1 MDVRY
6 QQDISAYAAWQAGNR
21 QLNRESLEYNR
32 MREHYQG
39 REDEMPYKTLGS
51 FGKARRSAT
60 LSPAFKKWRYR
71 NRDARQYEEW
81 IRILGVENMP
91 ETVDNF
97 QQIKYNNRK
106 KYGDLEFEVFQS
118 RTRKLIGTKDYPLK
132 LKEGDQGKHVK
143 GHNNYRPEANK
154 SYFIEGK
161 EKW

>member
-91 ETVDNF
+91 TFVNAS
-97 QQIKYNNRK
+97 
-106 KYGDLEFEVFQS
+106 V
-118 RTRKLIGTKDYPLK
+118 
-132 LKEGDQGKHVK
+132 KEGFKAFGGNLGLCFSKEAWSVFA
-143 GHNNYRPEANK
+143 RPE
-154 SYFIEGK
+154 SYAVIFSLIFV
-161 EKW
+161 